1 MFAKS
6 MLTDIKV
13 TGHSDETLKTKDL
26 GEQKATVL
34 QLLAAIVGVT

>member
-26 GEQKATVL
+26 GVQEL
-34 QLLAAIVGVT
+34 QFFSY